1 MDKRTYMMRK
11 GSKYEAE
18 PPEQN
23 AGSIFLIGGFRAE
36 CDRHR
41 PESNGIGDDK
51 ANQCHQA
58 EAFGRVICTNR
69 RAKAGPGMWRWHID
83 VILRNTAHTGF
94 YGKYYVT
101 SRENRP

>member
-23 AGSIFLIGGFRAE
+23 AGSIFLIGGFRTD
-36 CDRHR
+36 CGLHR
-41 PESNGIGDDK
+41 PETSGIGADK

-58 EAFGRVICTNR
+58 GAVCSCFVTNR
-69 RAKAGPGMWRWHID
+69 WVKAGTGM
-83 VILRNTAHTGF
+83 
-94 YGKYYVT
+94 
-101 SRENRP
+101 